1 MTDSCIY
8 IVTGSNLR
16 SEEFDRPLAYYLRE
30 RILERLGSDQARRIK
45 VISDI
50 LYLNNREI
58 QNCPCVTVGGP
69 DVNAVTSLLLESIPY
84 ALAIDD
90 VLVVQMDLL
99 LCNRNVALWGMTP
112 EATSDAVEIFMQDR
126 YMGEFLKSAEH
137 RNAA

>member
-30 RILERLGSDQARRIK
+30 RLLERLGSDHARRVK

-50 LYLNNREI
+50 LYLNSSEI
-58 QNCPCVTVGGP
+58 QRCACVTVGGP
-69 DVNAVTSLLLESIPY
+69 DVNAVTSLLFESIPY

-99 LCNRNVALWGMTP
+99 FQNQNIALWGMSP

-126 YMGEFLKSAEH
+126 YMGEFVKTMVH
-137 RNAA
+137 RDAA